1 MKMSKV
7 LSLDIETKN
16 LSNEIG
22 GWHNQHMFKVACA
35 VTWDGKKGVVYT
47 DAPLTD
53 TLTKSEGLEFKEL
66 RQLKFDLDDHFQKG
80 GRILGHNINAFDLPV
95 LRDSHTDIFIVRK
108 YLDDKET
115 RCIDTS
121 AYITKHSGKRVHLD
135 NLVKCTLNES
145 KLMEATY
152 SVELWKMG
160 EYDDVIE
167 YCLKD
172 TQLTY
177 DLWKYG
183 QDNGIVK
190 YYDSD
195 EKCYVEIKTDW

>member
-1 MKMSKV
+1 MSKV

-22 GWHNQHMFKVACA
+22 GWANQHMFKVACA
-35 VTWDGKKGVVYT
+35 VTWDGQHGVVYT

-53 TLTKSEGLEFKEL
+53 NLTKSEGMEFKTL
-66 RQLKFDLDDHFQKG
+66 RELKFDLDDHFQKG

-95 LRDSHTDIFIVRK
+95 LRDAMDIYIVRK
-108 YLDDKET
+108 YLEEKDS

-121 AYITKHSGKRVHLD
+121 AYVTKESGKRVHLD
-135 NLVKCTLNES
+135 NLVKCCLGDSKSMSGIESVAKWRNE
-145 KLMEATY
+145 
-152 SVELWKMG
+152 
-160 EYDDVIE
+160 EYDAVIE

-190 YYDSD
+190 FYDSD
-195 EKCYVEIKTDW
+195 DKQYIEVKTDW